1 MKNLKM
7 NKLPIVSIIMPV
19 RNEAGYIGRSVGSVL
34 AQDYPPDRMEIL
46 VVGGMSTDGTRE
58 YAQGKEQ

>member
-46 VVGGMSTDGTRE
+46 VGGACPRMARGNMHS
-58 YAQGKEQ
+58 KH